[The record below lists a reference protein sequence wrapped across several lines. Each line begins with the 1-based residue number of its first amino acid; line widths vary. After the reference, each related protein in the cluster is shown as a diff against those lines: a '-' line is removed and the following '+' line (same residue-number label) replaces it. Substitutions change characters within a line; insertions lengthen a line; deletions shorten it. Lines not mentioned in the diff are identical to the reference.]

1 MKVLLYA
8 EAKRLLSR
16 SGIGIALKHQM
27 EALKRVNVDF
37 TLAIDDDYDLA
48 HINTVG
54 PGARFVANSCR
65 SKNIPIIWHVHTTAE
80 DIRNSFLLSNIYS
93 KYAKFAL
100 RKIYSKA
107 DFLVFPTR
115 YTMNIVRKYGV
126 KVEGEVVSNGV
137 DTQFF
142 KKNEEKAR
150 QFRRKYGLT
159 GPIVL
164 CVALPFKR
172 KGIHDFVDV
181 AKRLSQCH
189 FVWIGSKGLAS
200 LLPRDVREIL
210 RNPPSNV
217 LFPGFMPQEELVGAY
232 SAADVFFFPSYE
244 ENEGIVVLEALS
256 CECPVLVRDIPVY
269 EDWLQDGVNCLK
281 GKTNTDFEKAIEKLI
296 SDKNFANELGKMA
309 RKVALERDLTIIGE
323 KLKRIYEEVLEKHG
337 KKDE

>member
-8 EAKRLLSR
+8 EAKKLLSR

-27 EALKRVNVDF
+27 EALRRVGVDF
-37 TLAIDDDYDLA
+37 TLNIDDDYDLA

-54 PGARFVANSCR
+54 PGARFVASSCR
-65 SKNIPIIWHVHTTAE
+65 SRNIPIVWHVHTTAE

-93 KYAKFAL
+93 RYAKFAL

-107 DFLVFPTR
+107 NFLLFPTK
-115 YTMNIVRKYGV
+115 YTMNIVRNYGV
-126 KVEGEVVSNGV
+126 KVAGEVVSNGV

-142 KKNEEKAR
+142 RRNEEKAA
-150 QFRRKYGLT
+150 QFRQRYNLT
-159 GPIVL
+159 GPIIL

-172 KGIHDFVDV
+172 KGIHDFMYI
-181 AKRLSQCH
+181 AKRLNQYH
-189 FVWIGSKGLAS
+189 FVWIGSKGIAS
-200 LLPRDVREIL
+200 LLPKDVREIL
-210 RNPPSNV
+210 RNPPPNV
-217 LFPGFMPQEELVGAY
+217 LLPGFMPQEELVGAY

-269 EDWLQDGVNCLK
+269 EDWLQNGVNCLK
-281 GKTNTDFEKAIEKLI
+281 GKTNTDFEMAIEKLVN
-296 SDKNFANELGKMA
+296 DKDFANALGRKA

-323 KLKRIYEEVLEKHG
+323 KLKHIYEEVLKKYG
-337 KKDE
+337 KDG